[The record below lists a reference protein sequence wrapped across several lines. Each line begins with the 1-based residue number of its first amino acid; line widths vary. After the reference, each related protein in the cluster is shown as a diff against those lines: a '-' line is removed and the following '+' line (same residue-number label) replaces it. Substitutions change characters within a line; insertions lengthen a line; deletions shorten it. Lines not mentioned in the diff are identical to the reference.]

1 MSLTVRNLEVSDQWY
16 RDLFGF
22 ERIHEERRPHFDS
35 VVLLDRTSG
44 LLVSL
49 RRHHGAG
56 TARFDETRTGLD
68 HVSFG
73 VADRAE
79 LESWEK
85 WLDELGVEH
94 SPIADTPF
102 GAVMVLR
109 DPDHI
114 QLELSW
120 RSSDA
125 TASRADGSE
134 TPATS
139 SATAT
144 SAPAVALAAADP
156 AEAAPAP

>member
-1 MSLTVRNLEVSDQWY
+1 MPELTGVAHVSLSVRNLEVSDQWY
-16 RDLFGF
+16 RELFGL

-35 VVLLDRTSG
+35 VILLDRTSG

-73 VADRAE
+73 VTDRAE
-79 LESWEK
+79 LESWEER
-85 WLDELGVEH
+85 LDELGVEH

-120 RSSDA
+120 RS
-125 TASRADGSE
+125 
-134 TPATS
+134 
-139 SATAT
+139 
-144 SAPAVALAAADP
+144 VDP
-156 AEAAPAP
+156 GRPAPG